1 MNFVGGGSLVQYV
14 SQLHQ
19 PLHESAVAFYLAQV
33 LIALEHMHE
42 KNVVYRDLKLE
53 NILLQED
60 GYIQLIDFGL
70 SAVLRGDARSM
81 SMSGTV
87 TYLAPEV
94 LEGSHDRRVDFWAVD
109 VLAFIMLTLEP
120 PFYSENTAELFTMI
134 RTKFST

>member
-19 PLHESAVAFYLAQV
+19 PLQESAVAFY
-33 LIALEHMHE
+33 ISSHWNMHE
-42 KNVVYRDLKLE
+42 KNVVYRNLKLE

-60 GYIQLIDFGL
+60 GYIQLSDFGL

-94 LEGSHDRRVDFWAVD
+94 LEGSHDRRVDLWAVD